1 MHNFRL
7 KFNIIFSEDGA
18 IGGSIRMGENFG
30 RYEDIE
36 VKITGPDDEEIKK
49 IKRMNGTF
57 DNANLSPILVK
68 TLTVSF
74 I

>member
-1 MHNFRL
+1 
-7 KFNIIFSEDGA
+7 
-18 IGGSIRMGENFG
+18 MGENFG

-68 TLTVSF
+68 TLTVSVF
-74 I
+74 SFKKSD

>member
-1 MHNFRL
+1 
-7 KFNIIFSEDGA
+7 
-18 IGGSIRMGENFG
+18 MGENFG

-74 I
+74 IWVLNSVEAETLKIW